1 MWLLHGKYARLDD
14 AFLDVLKWEASPVE
28 RQSLQQKGNKRRK
41 KRPKRNEKPK
51 DVGHFLV

>member
-41 KRPKRNEKPK
+41 KKAKK
-51 DVGHFLV
+51 K

>member
-14 AFLDVLKWEASPVE
+14 AFLDVLKWEASPEE

-41 KRPKRNEKPK
+41 KKGQKEMKSLK
-51 DVGHFLV
+51 M